1 MAVQNSLVKKQNQRL
16 GITAYLTQ
24 DAVKNQINNVIGGKD
39 GQKFISAIVSAVNN
53 NSALQEC
60 TNQSILSGAL
70 LGESLKLSPSP
81 QLGQYYLVP
90 FNDKEKGKVAQFQL
104 GYKGYIQLA
113 IRSGQYKKLNVLAI
127 KEGELIR
134 FNPLEEEIEVKLIED
149 EEVREQAETI
159 GYYAMFEYTNG
170 FKKAMYW
177 SKKKME
183 AHAIKYSPGYKRD
196 KDKGTAWTFWSKDFD
211 GMAYKTMLRQL
222 ISKWG
227 VMSIDMMSA
236 MDADMAVI
244 NEDGTKTYV
253 ENEPDT
259 ETEVIDGDAVDV
271 TEPVEPQVDTTP
283 TPSTVDAP
291 QDVQAALFG

>member
-1 MAVQNSLVKKQNQRL
+1 MAVQNSLTKAKGNQRL

-134 FNPLEEEIEVKLIED
+134 FNPLEEEIEVRLIED
-149 EEVREQAETI
+149 EEEREQAETI

-196 KDKGTAWTFWSKDFD
+196 KEKGTAWTFWSKDFD

-236 MDADMAVI
+236 MDADMTVI
-244 NEDGTKTYV
+244 NDDGTKTYV
-253 ENEPDT
+253 ENEP
-259 ETEVIDGDAVDV
+259 ETDVIEGEAVDV
-271 TEPVEPQVDTTP
+271 PMEQAEPTQAEGT
-283 TPSTVDAP
+283 A